1 MHVIAAISI
10 DVPALLLQ
18 SNGES
23 AGGGAGA
30 WILPVAAGVLAAAA
44 LAVVVSRRLWRMPAE
59 ASGRL
64 PRDPAVGALALMFAL
79 VAGSIAA
86 VAAGGAGIEDPAYA
100 RLAAGVASNLAQAA
114 VALFAIHSVL
124 SRPGAGTPMPA
135 ARAAREG
142 AVALVLA
149 FPVIAAISLGV
160 NALLVALGQPK
171 APDTSH
177 ETLQIL
183 VERRDALLTTLTL
196 AHVAVLVAVSE
207 EALWRGLL
215 QPAMRCAGLG
225 AAGAVAATAV
235 LFTLIHW
242 TVIPADGRIA
252 GLAMLFVLACAL
264 GILRERTGGLVA
276 PITLHALFNAANVA
290 IALAQNPVSSTS

>member
-1 MHVIAAISI
+1 M
-10 DVPALLLQ
+10 
-18 SNGES
+18 
-23 AGGGAGA
+23 
-30 WILPVAAGVLAAAA
+30 
-44 LAVVVSRRLWRMPAE
+44 
-59 ASGRL
+59 
-64 PRDPAVGALALMFAL
+64 
-79 VAGSIAA
+79 
-86 VAAGGAGIEDPAYA
+86 
-100 RLAAGVASNLAQAA
+100 
-114 VALFAIHSVL
+114 
-124 SRPGAGTPMPA
+124 
-135 ARAAREG
+135 
-142 AVALVLA
+142 
-149 FPVIAAISLGV
+149 
-160 NALLVALGQPK
+160 
-171 APDTSH
+171 
-177 ETLQIL
+177 
-183 VERRDALLTTLTL
+183 LTTLTL

-290 IALAQNPVSSTS
+290 IALAQNPVSSTP